1 MSLSQFFDLNWQC
14 FLCLLLLK
22 AFTRRVAEF
31 DGKNYPKACL
41 RGVFSSK
48 VRESEAQKP
57 SKVFIFVFFLKIIA
71 TLLIFNF

>member
-1 MSLSQFFDLNWQC
+1 MCPLGG
-14 FLCLLLLK
+14 LLK

-48 VRESEAQKP
+48 IRESEAQKP
-57 SKVFIFVFFLKIIA
+57 SKVFIFVFFL
-71 TLLIFNF
+71 

>member
-1 MSLSQFFDLNWQC
+1 MFFMCPLGV
-14 FLCLLLLK
+14 LLK

-57 SKVFIFVFFLKIIA
+57 SKGFISVYVLKIIA
-71 TLLIFNF
+71 TLLIYNG

>member
-1 MSLSQFFDLNWQC
+1 MSLFQFFDLNSQC

-41 RGVFSSK
+41 RGVFTSK
-48 VRESEAQKP
+48 VRKSKAQKP
-57 SKVFIFVFFLKIIA
+57 SKGFIFVFVLKIIA
-71 TLLIFNF
+71 TLL